1 MGSEAERKDG
11 NVTVQ
16 SQFAQKRN
24 PRRWGGVRH
33 SLLVAEEKRSQ
44 RSAQAGARSKVIGI
58 AVSADVL
65 LPQYLLPLSDNSKKN
80 RYWLPLL
87 YFPIFYSLSEMSGTI
102 DMKRLPQSQRKK
114 EKDRSSKLK
123 KQAVCLR
130 ASLVKDNSPSKPGY
144 IYVVSTFLSQNFV
157 IRWTRKQ
164 VHTCNNMQKWIN
176 RTFVIKQVSG
186 VTHQTKLVALGLQS
200 TLIFCPDVQ
209 EMLWIFVFIANICL
223 YLNNS

>member
-1 MGSEAERKDG
+1 MMLNIRKCYYYDKNSLPSKIAPINTFPTFDLRPFWQSKREDKRRPAGVDWERQTLTGRQWSWEKRWECNGPVAICSEKKSSPLGR
-11 NVTVQ
+11 
-16 SQFAQKRN
+16 
-24 PRRWGGVRH
+24 VRH

-80 RYWLPLL
+80 GYWLPLL

-130 ASLVKDNSPSKPGY
+130 ASLVKDNSPSKPRD
-144 IYVVSTFLSQNFV
+144 IYVVSSFLSQNFV
-157 IRWTRKQ
+157 IR
-164 VHTCNNMQKWIN
+164 
-176 RTFVIKQVSG
+176 
-186 VTHQTKLVALGLQS
+186 
-200 TLIFCPDVQ
+200 
-209 EMLWIFVFIANICL
+209 
-223 YLNNS
+223 